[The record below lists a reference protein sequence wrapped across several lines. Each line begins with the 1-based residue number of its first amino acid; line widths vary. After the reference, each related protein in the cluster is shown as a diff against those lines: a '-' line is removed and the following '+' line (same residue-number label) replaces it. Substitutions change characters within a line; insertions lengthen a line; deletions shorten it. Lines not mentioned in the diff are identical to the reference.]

1 MIYRIW
7 LSLACTPGGDT
18 YRKLREAFSS
28 PEEVYHAGD
37 EVLRRVLT
45 SSCRDLTALCDKK
58 LRRAGEVLAF
68 CEKHG
73 VGLLSYDDDTF
84 PAALR
89 EISNPPVLLYYRGT
103 VPDFSRLFAV
113 AVVGT
118 RRLSAYG
125 RQHAFSIGRDLARA
139 GALVVSGMAIG
150 IDGVALAGAVSC
162 GVPTVAVIGSGIDVC
177 YPADHRRLAQQIV
190 KCGCVMTEYAPGTP
204 PSGENFPR
212 RNRLISG
219 LCRATV
225 VIEGRERSGALI
237 TARCAREQGRV
248 VYALPG
254 NVGSRSS
261 EVTNLLIRDGARL
274 LTCADDLV
282 RDFEAE
288 CPGRLDP
295 FRLAERDEV
304 SMEQV
309 LRTFAVSCVTPSD
322 PVFQPPRHRAG
333 GKREVPRAE
342 RTSAGDTTA
351 VPPPPP
357 EPVRPASDPA
367 PVMAMDANVLA
378 VYKKIPRDK
387 ECPVE
392 SLVDDVHDLR
402 LVMRCLLKLEIGRMV
417 EMLPGERVRRF

>member
-7 LSLACTPGGDT
+7 LSLACTPGSDT
-18 YRKLREAFSS
+18 YRKLRDAFSS
-28 PEEVYHAGD
+28 PEEIYRAED
-37 EVLRRVLT
+37 EALRRVLT
-45 SSCRDLTALCDKK
+45 SSCRDLAALCDKT
-58 LRRAGEVLAF
+58 LERAEQILAF
-68 CEKHG
+68 CEKHR
-73 VGLLSYDDDTF
+73 VGLLSYDDDAF
-84 PAALR
+84 PASLR

-103 VPDFSRLFAV
+103 VPDFSHCFAV

-162 GVPTVAVIGSGIDVC
+162 EVPTVAVIGSGIDIC

-190 KCGCVMTEYAPGTP
+190 KQGCVMTEYAPGTP

-219 LCRATV
+219 LCAATV

-274 LTCADDLV
+274 LTCADDIV
-282 RDFEAE
+282 RDFEAQ
-288 CPGRLDP
+288 CQGRLDP

-304 SMEQV
+304 SMEEV
-309 LRTFAVSCVTPSD
+309 LRALAVSCVTPSD
-322 PVFQPPRHRAG
+322 PVFQPPRRPSGTRRKKA
-333 GKREVPRAE
+333 AE
-342 RTSAGDTTA
+342 AA
-351 VPPPPP
+351 PPPSVPADSATAAPARQEP
-357 EPVRPASDPA
+357 EPA
-367 PVMAMDANVLA
+367 PTMTMDADVLA

-392 SLVDDVHDLR
+392 SLVDGTHDLR

-417 EMLPGERVRRF
+417 EMLPGEKVRRF